1 MTLRLAWLATAK
13 GTGSKLLF
21 ERAADAIDAGQ
32 LDATIGVVFCNRER
46 GQSVNTD
53 AFLDL
58 VESRGVPLV
67 TLSSGDWRKRV
78 GGAISQPGQPLAA
91 WRSDYE
97 QAVHERINAYDVQA
111 GVLAG
116 FMLIMPS
123 LCQKLPL
130 LNLHPAL
137 PQGPVGTW
145 QEVIRRLI
153 DSDADESGM
162 MLQRST
168 PLLDRGPVVASCR
181 YPLRGAD
188 LDELWADRQSV
199 KRQSADHQ
207 AARRQAPANDDEPLF
222 AAIRRKGVV
231 REPHFL
237 IASLQ
242 AIAQDRIAIPD
253 VSDSGPNLDLTSDV
267 EAALGGERPG

>member
-13 GTGSKLLF
+13 GTSSKLLF

-46 GQSVNTD
+46 GQYTNTD

-58 VESRGVPLV
+58 VESRGIPLV

-78 GGAISQPGQPLAA
+78 GGAISRPGQPLAA

-97 QAVHERINAYDVQA
+97 QAVHERLSAYDVEA

-137 PQGPVGTW
+137 PEGPVGTW

-168 PLLDRGPVVASCR
+168 PVLDRGPVVASCR

-188 LDELWADRQSV
+188 LDGLWADRQSA
-199 KRQSADHQ
+199 KRQG
-207 AARRQAPANDDEPLF
+207 PANDDEPLF
-222 AAIRRKGVV
+222 AAIRQRGVV

-253 VSDSGPNLDLTSDV
+253 VSDPGPNLDLTSDV
-267 EAALGGERPG
+267 EAALGRERPG

>member
-21 ERAADAIDAGQ
+21 ERATDAIDAGQ
-32 LDATIGVVFCNRER
+32 LDATIGVVFCNRKR

-67 TLSSGDWRKRV
+67 TLSSGDWRKQV

-91 WRSDYE
+91 WRTDYE

-168 PLLDRGPVVASCR
+168 RELDRGPVLSSCR
-181 YPLRGAD
+181 YSLRGGAI
-188 LDELWADRQSV
+188 DEHWA
-199 KRQSADHQ
+199 Q
-207 AARRQAPANDDEPLF
+207 AGESGPAEVLF
-222 AAIRRKGVV
+222 DAIRARGVQ

-237 IASLQ
+237 VASLQ
-242 AIAQDRIAIPD
+242 AVADGRIAIPEF
-253 VSDSGPNLDLTSDV
+253 SETGPNVDLSADV
-267 EAALGGERPG
+267 EAALERETSAGEGSA